1 MDGIRFG
8 RHFRALRVRLERRQ
22 SDVSAD
28 SGLSR
33 SLIASIDR
41 GQIDGVTIGSLVRA
55 AHALGAE
62 VDVRLR
68 WRGEQLDRLLDEAH
82 AAVVDAMVARLQRQV
97 GWVVE
102 VEVSFSVWGERGS
115 IDILAFHP
123 AFGALLV
130 IEVKSVVADTQATL
144 YGLDRKARLAQQI
157 VKDRPWR
164 IRHVNRLLV
173 IGASATSRRRVARLA
188 ATYEIALPARGATVR
203 RWLVHPAEPLDGL
216 LFLANDSHGGTRRRS
231 PGRERVRRP
240 RKPLAARVR
249 DQPPASLSNETRAA
263 ATRED
268 RVDTVDVAVE

>member
-22 SDVSAD
+22 SDVSDD

-33 SLIASIDR
+33 SLVAAIDR
-41 GQIDGVTIGSLVRA
+41 GQIDGVTVGSLVRA

-82 AAVVDAMVARLQRQV
+82 AAVVDAMVARLQRF
-97 GWVVE
+97 GWIVDVE
-102 VEVSFSVWGERGS
+102 ASFSVWGERGS

-144 YGLDRKARLAQQI
+144 HGLDRKARLAPQI
-157 VKDRPWR
+157 VKDRAWR
-164 IRHVNRLLV
+164 VRHVSRLLV
-173 IGASATSRRRVARLA
+173 IGASATSRRRIARLA
-188 ATYEIALPARGATVR
+188 ATYDVALPARGTTVR
-203 RWLVHPAEPLDGL
+203 RWLVRPAEPLNGL
-216 LFLANDSHGGTRRRS
+216 LFLAFDTHGSSRRGS
-231 PGRERVRRP
+231 PGRERVRR
-240 RKPLAARVR
+240 RRR
-249 DQPPASLSNETRAA
+249 DQTSASPPNNSKSIEAIRAVA
-263 ATRED
+263 
-268 RVDTVDVAVE
+268 DTVDVAAE

>member
-33 SLIASIDR
+33 SLIAAIDR

-68 WRGEQLDRLLDEAH
+68 WRGEQLDRLLDDAH
-82 AAVVDAMVARLQRQV
+82 AAVVEAMVARLRRL
-97 GWVVE
+97 GWFVE

-130 IEVKSVVADTQATL
+130 IEVKSVVTDTQATL
-144 YGLDRKARLAQQI
+144 HGLDHKARLAPQI
-157 VKDRPWR
+157 AKDRDLADR
-164 IRHVNRLLV
+164 
-173 IGASATSRRRVARLA
+173 SR
-188 ATYEIALPARGATVR
+188 
-203 RWLVHPAEPLDGL
+203 D
-216 LFLANDSHGGTRRRS
+216 
-231 PGRERVRRP
+231 
-240 RKPLAARVR
+240 
-249 DQPPASLSNETRAA
+249 PPAG
-263 ATRED
+263 D
-268 RVDTVDVAVE
+268 RGLGDLAPPDRPIGGHV